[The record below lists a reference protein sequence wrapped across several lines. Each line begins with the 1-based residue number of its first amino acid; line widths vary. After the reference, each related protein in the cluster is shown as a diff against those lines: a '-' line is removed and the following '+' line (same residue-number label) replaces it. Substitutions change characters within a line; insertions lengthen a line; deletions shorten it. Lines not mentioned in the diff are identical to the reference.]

1 MKKLKFKRPS
11 DEMLKRDAEIFHQV
25 EFSGVLPSPEDAR
38 DFVARSVNIF
48 NLPDEYLAPDTEIL
62 NQSSIGSCV
71 AHACAQAMSHYEQSN
86 AGNHNDYS
94 RGYIYGNRRETDH
107 QDEGMITREALKNL
121 NHCGDVLYDD
131 FPYNKKYPEVKKLIA
146 ENSEEL
152 AKLAAEHKI
161 IEYFRCYDEFQIK
174 DAIMNNGGVIVC
186 VPVYSDFGRDLHKT
200 KTDKLTGHHAML
212 IVGWTKDN
220 KWIVQNSWGALW
232 GYEGKLLMDFDYP
245 ANEYWAIS
253 IETDNIKPKKKN
265 IFKKI
270 FNYTISLLQKI
281 FSKKIR

>member
-94 RGYIYGNRRETDH
+94 RGYI
-107 QDEGMITREALKNL
+107 L
-121 NHCGDVLYDD
+121 N
-131 FPYNKKYPEVKKLIA
+131 
-146 ENSEEL
+146 
-152 AKLAAEHKI
+152 
-161 IEYFRCYDEFQIK
+161 
-174 DAIMNNGGVIVC
+174 
-186 VPVYSDFGRDLHKT
+186 GR
-200 KTDKLTGHHAML
+200 
-212 IVGWTKDN
+212 I
-220 KWIVQNSWGALW
+220 
-232 GYEGKLLMDFDYP
+232 LLMQVR
-245 ANEYWAIS
+245 
-253 IETDNIKPKKKN
+253 KPKAFAHRCERRSQ
-265 IFKKI
+265 IQFDSVTSSI
-270 FNYTISLLQKI
+270 
-281 FSKKIR
+281 